1 MSLAVASLH
10 GLPPPP
16 WVWIRHGSAIE
27 RPYGQT
33 VAMDRPQRYRNVPR
47 HKFFNFNVHTHPSI
61 TSHQTII
68 QLTFSS
74 IEDVW
79 PKKIW
84 SDKVK
89 INNDFS
95 YLSDICF
102 DECVN
107 NLNDKLKS
115 FNKHASGCCKSIPLP
130 IDQVGLCTPF
140 CSIKWVPTT
149 KWVRTPQLLVSTKWL
164 HTPSDVLMF
173 NVLLEWV
180 CNPFC
185 RKWVYRHVCSPRWFL
200 QNRWWKLS
208 RSTNSLSTSKE
219 ELYKIWHWV
228 LRGGSIYKMGSTLQ
242 NGVAQPHLPSKPSG
256 YHWIRYPFYFAHD
269 PIHFSPPWSCPLAV
283 GHFTWK
289 SRIPFRKL
297 KVESRS
303 IPIWCYKVCTNSPGK
318 QR

>member
-1 MSLAVASLH
+1 MSVDS
-10 GLPPPP
+10 PRICN
-16 WVWIRHGSAIE
+16 WKTIRADSSDGSASKIQK
-27 RPYGQT
+27 RSKTQ
-33 VAMDRPQRYRNVPR
+33 VLQ
-47 HKFFNFNVHTHPSI
+47 FQCSHPSLNHF
-61 TSHQTII
+61 TSNNYTAHVFFYWRC
-68 QLTFSS
+68 LT
-74 IEDVW
+74 
-79 PKKIW
+79 KKIW

-95 YLSDICF
+95 YLGDICF

-149 KWVRTPQLLVSTKWL
+149 KWVCTPQLLVSTKWL